1 MSDDEAISILLNNL
15 DGKPLADPRIVPFQT
30 GRRKQAWARNCVA
43 LGLSAGFLE
52 PLESTSIWLVQSGLA
67 RLMTMFPDRS
77 FQQADIDRFNRISA
91 FEYEIVREFLV
102 LHYKATERDD
112 SPFWDYCRNMAIP
125 ERLQE
130 KIRVFQAYGRTF
142 RENDELFSDTS
153 WFAVMVGQL
162 MKPRAYDPVADIMAL
177 DETRKRLKHIAE
189 TVHNSAEYM
198 PTHKQF
204 IAENCAAEELLA
216 A

>member
-1 MSDDEAISILLNNL
+1 
-15 DGKPLADPRIVPFQT
+15 
-30 GRRKQAWARNCVA
+30 
-43 LGLSAGFLE
+43 
-52 PLESTSIWLVQSGLA
+52 
-67 RLMTMFPDRS
+67 MFPDRS